1 MFAPSPG
8 WSLFDATSLMRPW
21 QAETTWAHTAAV
33 ETAAA
38 TVATTAA
45 AAAAAAAVVN
55 CMHLRHLRK
64 LLSNCST
71 NAQVVGVG
79 KRVVAEGSDGRAGGM
94 VAREW

>member
-1 MFAPSPG
+1 
-8 WSLFDATSLMRPW
+8 MRPW

-45 AAAAAAAVVN
+45 AAAAAVAVN
-55 CMHLRHLRK
+55 CMHSRHLRK

-79 KRVVAEGSDGRAGGM
+79 KRVVVEGSDGRAGGM
-94 VAREW
+94 VAGEW